1 MENGDSIASVA
12 TNHKPS
18 SSTTQMPAL
27 RMADIVQPMPK
38 GMRVMEMQITAT
50 AKTARP
56 KLTKKPGTYATLSSS
71 SQSMQIPLH
80 TSSAAHQANR
90 FLSCRWR
97 PHIFS
102 TIKCSD
108 EMENGLTVPCPPP
121 CRLVFSKS
129 RPGIYHRMQMC
140 LRSKSTH

>member
-12 TNHKPS
+12 TNHRPS
-18 SSTTQMPAL
+18 SSITQIPAL

-56 KLTKKPGTYATLSSS
+56 KLTKKPGNYSTARSSS

-90 FLSCRWR
+90 FLSCAGDPTLLTPLNVAIRWR
-97 PHIFS
+97 MDSQSMSWAMSFNLLQIS
-102 TIKCSD
+102 SWY
-108 EMENGLTVPCPPP
+108 L
-121 CRLVFSKS
+121 S
-129 RPGIYHRMQMC
+129 
-140 LRSKSTH
+140 